1 LTIKKKYPDAR
12 VYYLYRDI
20 RSFGKGHEEYY
31 KKACESGLLLLKY
44 KPEAPPVVS
53 RDQKGLVVTVEDVL
67 TNNETIAIPANLVVL
82 NVGMIPRKDA
92 SDIQTKLRISK
103 GADGF
108 FQEAHAK
115 LRPIDTPLDGIYL
128 AGTTQG
134 PKDITESTTMG
145 SAAAAKA
152 SIPLA
157 RGKVEV
163 EPTVASV
170 NEDICKGCARC
181 EEVCEYGAIKV
192 EETGPFDRV
201 PMLVAKVTEAQCK
214 GCGSCSVVCPTG
226 AITMRHFTKE
236 QIKAMV
242 AAATGG

>member
-1 LTIKKKYPDAR
+1 
-12 VYYLYRDI
+12 
-20 RSFGKGHEEYY
+20 
-31 KKACESGLLLLKY
+31 
-44 KPEAPPVVS
+44 
-53 RDQKGLVVTVEDVL
+53 
-67 TNNETIAIPANLVVL
+67 
-82 NVGMIPRKDA
+82 MIPRKDA
-92 SDIQTKLRISK
+92 SDIQTKLRISR

-115 LRPIDTPLDGIYL
+115 LRPLDTPLDGIYL

-152 SIPLA
+152 AIPLA

-163 EPTVASV
+163 EPTVAFV
-170 NEDICKGCARC
+170 NEDVCKGCGRC

-242 AAATGG
+242 MEATGG